1 MRSPF
6 DFTPYIPNARPAAG
20 GQQTHESLVVE
31 SSESPAAG
39 LFSSFPLWRLAR
51 ELRAR
56 PVAIDPRAFAELD
69 AQLSAAIAAR
79 VADAPRHVP
88 RLVARDDGGPR
99 VRDKKPAYAV
109 RDDGVAVVP
118 LRGVCGRHLSEF
130 AMECGGCDV
139 DRVREA
145 VAAADDDPAVRAI
158 VLDVD
163 SPGGSVCGVYEAA
176 AVVRGTRKAV
186 VAYAPDQC
194 ASAAY
199 WIASQ
204 ADFIVVGPTADVGSV
219 GVYCALLDKSRAYD
233 ARGLRVD
240 MIASGANKGAGY
252 PGTTLT
258 DEQRAVL
265 QSQVDYVASLF
276 KAAVL
281 RGRAGDEPDESILD
295 GRCLVGAQAVAANLA
310 DAVGD
315 LSLAASYAL
324 RLAGENEWKP

>member
-1 MRSPF
+1 MTDMNLNRPVNHE
-6 DFTPYIPNARPAAG
+6 TPPAAAG
-20 GQQTHESLVVE
+20 GLV
-31 SSESPAAG
+31 SSTPSAAG
-39 LFSSFPLWRLAR
+39 IFSAPLWRLAR

-56 PVAIDPRAFAELD
+56 PVAIDPRVFAVLD

-79 VADAPRHVP
+79 LADAPRHVP
-88 RLVARDDGGPR
+88 RLVADARDEDVRHDG
-99 VRDKKPAYAV
+99 PAYAV
-109 RDDGVAVVP
+109 RDDGVAVVA

-163 SPGGSVCGVYEAA
+163 SPGGSVRGVVECAE
-176 AVVRGTRKAV
+176 VVRGTRKPV
-186 VAYAPDQC
+186 VACAADQC

-204 ADFIVVGPTADVGSV
+204 ADFVVVGPTADVGSV
-219 GVYCALLDKSRAYD
+219 GVYCALLDESRAYD

-252 PGTTLT
+252 PGTSLT

-265 QSQVDYVASLF
+265 QSQVDYVANLF
-276 KAAVL
+276 KAAVM
-281 RGRAGDEPDESILD
+281 RGRAGDEPDETILD
-295 GRCLVGAQAVAANLA
+295 GRCLVGEQAVAANLA

-324 RLAGENEWKP
+324 RLAGENEWNP

>member
-1 MRSPF
+1 MRSLF
-6 DFTPYIPNARPAAG
+6 DFAPYIPNARPAAG

-39 LFSSFPLWRLAR
+39 LFSGLPLWRLAR

-56 PVAIDPRAFAELD
+56 PVAIEPRAFAVLD
-69 AQLSAAIAAR
+69 AQLSAAIAGRLGTTSPQGKTSAQ
-79 VADAPRHVP
+79 AATSPQGETSAQAPYFLRP
-88 RLVARDDGGPR
+88 
-99 VRDKKPAYAV
+99 
-109 RDDGVAVVP
+109 DGVAVVP
-118 LRGVCGRHLSEF
+118 LRGVCGRHLSEL

-176 AVVRGTRKAV
+176 LVVRGTAKPVA
-186 VAYAPDQC
+186 AYAADQC

-204 ADFIVVGPTADVGSV
+204 ADFVVVGPTADVGSV
-219 GVYCALLDKSRAYD
+219 GVYCALLDESRAYD

-240 MIASGANKGAGY
+240 MISSGANKGAGY
-252 PGTTLT
+252 PGTALT
-258 DEQRAVL
+258 DNQRAVL
-265 QSQVDYVASLF
+265 QSQVDYVADLF

-281 RGRAGDEPDESILD
+281 RGRAGDEPDETILD
-295 GRCLVGAQAVAANLA
+295 GRCLVGEQAVAANLA

-324 RLAGENEWKP
+324 RLAGEKEWTP

>member
-1 MRSPF
+1 MT
-6 DFTPYIPNARPAAG
+6 DFIGQLKTHDAPPAAADG
-20 GQQTHESLVVE
+20 LV
-31 SSESPAAG
+31 SSTPSAAG
-39 LFSSFPLWRLAR
+39 IFAAPLWRLAR

-56 PVAIDPRAFAELD
+56 PVAIDPRAFAILD

-79 VADAPRHVP
+79 VADAPRHVT
-88 RLVARDDGGPR
+88 RLVARDDCGDH
-99 VRDKKPAYAV
+99 VRDEKAAYAV

-145 VAAADDDPAVRAI
+145 VAAADDDPLVRAI

-163 SPGGSVCGVYEAA
+163 SPGGSVRGVVECAD
-176 AVVRGTRKAV
+176 VVRGTRKPV
-186 VAYAPDQC
+186 VACAADQC

-204 ADFIVVGPTADVGSV
+204 ADFLVVGPTADVGSV
-219 GVYCALLDKSRAYD
+219 GVYCAVLDESRAYD

-252 PGTTLT
+252 PGTALT

-265 QSQVDYVASLF
+265 QSQVDYVATLF
-276 KAAVL
+276 KAAVM
-281 RGRAGDEPDESILD
+281 RGRAGDEPDDSILD